1 MRSGNVPPM
10 IQMLFERAISA
21 SAFWIGPSPG
31 VSAIASLSRSCAPM
45 KQKYSGSAAR
55 RAPSLAACA
64 TSRRALARLRSTLG
78 VDTVCKAAIFID
90 DSSPLGRL
98 VARRCRRSLRL
109 DLGNRVTELALDA
122 VDLRVGPRPGNAK
135 LARSGLRQRLA
146 QEHLREKSAE
156 PDGGVDHRIRER
168 RGAGVDLG
176 DDDDAQVLRLAR
188 DVGVAFHQHDRLHA
202 AHAQVVGVGDALV
215 DAHVTAQVVER
226 EAFLEQV
233 AKVERETARQRLQAE
248 HAEQARRAGLR
259 LEKLAAFDRDIEL
272 AGKTRVVDRERRAEP
287 RNLAR

>member
-45 KQKYSGSAAR
+45 
-55 RAPSLAACA
+55 
-64 TSRRALARLRSTLG
+64 RLRSTLG

-90 DSSPLGRL
+90 DYSPLGRL

-122 VDLRVGPRPGNAK
+122 VDLRVGPRSGDAK

-156 PDGGVDHRIRER
+156 PDGG
-168 RGAGVDLG
+168 
-176 DDDDAQVLRLAR
+176 
-188 DVGVAFHQHDRLHA
+188 
-202 AHAQVVGVGDALV
+202 
-215 DAHVTAQVVER
+215 
-226 EAFLEQV
+226 
-233 AKVERETARQRLQAE
+233 
-248 HAEQARRAGLR
+248 
-259 LEKLAAFDRDIEL
+259 
-272 AGKTRVVDRERRAEP
+272 
-287 RNLAR
+287 